1 MAIKD
6 TSKKPYIQ
14 DNDTNVKIGIDL
26 PIRRGDESDGFF
38 ATTSTTIEAVKNNIR
53 NLLQTN
59 EGERFFQPNLGLN
72 LRTMLFEHITNENL
86 IGIQDSILDKMEF
99 WLPFV
104 EVRDIQILTRN
115 NTTDIGANEVRV
127 KILFNIKQDPNTL
140 DSITL
145 DFSGDTSATE
155 TNNVSSDTTGGG
167 TSGGGY

>member
-6 TSKKPYIQ
+6 TSRKPYIQ
-14 DNDTNVKIGIDL
+14 DNDTNVKVGIDL
-26 PIRRGDESDGFF
+26 PIRRGNNLDGFF

-72 LRTMLFEHITNENL
+72 LRRLLFEHITNENL
-86 IGIQDSILDKMEF
+86 IGIQDSIMDKMEF

-104 EVRDIQILTRN
+104 EVRDIQVLSRD
-115 NTTDIGANEVRV
+115 NTTDVGANEIRV

-145 DFSGDTSATE
+145 DFSSDISETE
-155 TNNVSSDTTGGG
+155 STTL
-167 TSGGGY
+167 SGGGY

>member
-6 TSKKPYIQ
+6 TSRKPFIN

-26 PIRRGDESDGFF
+26 PIRRDDGLGGFF

-72 LRTMLFEHITNENL
+72 LRQLLFEHIKDDNL
-86 IGIQDSILDKMEF
+86 LAVQDSILDKFEF

-104 EVRDIQILTRN
+104 EVRDIQIS
-115 NTTDIGANEVRV
+115 TTDNNSSVLTNEIKV

-145 DFSGDTSATE
+145 SFGSDIVETDTS
-155 TNNVSSDTTGGG
+155 VTTGGG
-167 TSGGGY
+167 Y

>member
-6 TSKKPYIQ
+6 TSRKPFIQ
-14 DNDTNVKIGIDL
+14 DNDTKVKVGIDL
-26 PIRRGDESDGFF
+26 PIRRGDDLDGFF

-53 NLLQTN
+53 NLLQTE
-59 EGERFFQPNLGLN
+59 EGERFFQPNLGLG
-72 LRTMLFEHITNENL
+72 LKRLLFEHITDENL
-86 IGIQDSILDKMEF
+86 FSVQNAILDKFEF

-104 EVRDIQILTRN
+104 EVRDIQVLSRD
-115 NTTDIGANEVRV
+115 NTTDIGANEIRV

-145 DFSGDTSATE
+145 DFSGDISEIESNT
-155 TNNVSSDTTGGG
+155 

>member
-6 TSKKPYIQ
+6 TSRKPYIV
-14 DNDTNVKIGIDL
+14 DNDTNVKVGIDL
-26 PIRRGDESDGFF
+26 PIRRGSDNDGFF

-72 LRTMLFEHITNENL
+72 LRRLLFEHITNENL
-86 IGIQDSILDKMEF
+86 IGVQDAILDKIEF

-104 EVRDIQILTRN
+104 EVRDIQVLSRD
-115 NTTDIGANEVRV
+115 NTTDIGVNEIRV

-145 DFSGDTSATE
+145 DFSSDITE
-155 TNNVSSDTTGGG
+155 PESNV

>member
-155 TNNVSSDTTGGG
+155 TNNVSSGTTGGG